1 MQNHIDRNDLDKDCF
16 RHDMAYGKYKKLA
29 KRTDPEKVS
38 RDKSFKILGNPKMEC
53 YKRGLASLFYKFYD
67 KKIAVSGIQSMSN
80 QQVTDELQK
89 PIIRKVK
96 WSKVYSSFKGNIW
109 ATDLA
114 DMQLIS
120 KYNKRIFIMCH

>member
-1 MQNHIDRNDLDKDCF
+1 
-16 RHDMAYGKYKKLA
+16 
-29 KRTDPEKVS
+29 
-38 RDKSFKILGNPKMEC
+38 MEC

-67 KKIAVSGIQSMSN
+67 KKFAVSDIQSMSN

-89 PIIRKVK
+89 PIIRNIK
-96 WSKVYSSFKGNIW
+96 WSKVYSSFKDNIW

-120 KYNKRIFIMCH
+120 KYNKIIFIMCHWYF